1 MNFMKIYAFT
11 IGDFAVNNYLVH
23 DDNSRQAV
31 LVDAGYDPEPILHKI
46 DELKLDLKYVINTHG
61 HGDHI
66 AGNRKVIDKT
76 GAQMFIHEKDLPYL
90 TDSHLNLSA
99 YVGMQVDSP
108 LPDRLL
114 REGDIIELDDLKL
127 KVLHTPGHT
136 PGHISL
142 VGEHCAF
149 VGDVIF
155 QGSVGRTDFPG
166 SSSRDLIQSIRSK
179 IYTLSDDTILY
190 PGHGPQTRVGDEKA
204 SNPFV
209 SM

>member
-1 MNFMKIYAFT
+1 LNFMKIYSFT

-23 DDNSRQAV
+23 DENSLQAV
-31 LVDAGYDPEPILHKI
+31 LIDAGYDPEPILHKI
-46 DELKLDLKYVINTHG
+46 DELHLDLKYLVNTHG

-66 AGNRKVIDKT
+66 AGNRKVIEHT
-76 GAQMFIHEKDLPYL
+76 GAQMLIHEKDVPYL
-90 TDSHLNLSA
+90 TNSHLNLSA
-99 YVGMQVDSP
+99 YVGIQVDSP

-114 REGDIIELDDLKL
+114 REGDIIELDELKL
-127 KVLHTPGHT
+127 KILHTPGHT

-142 VGEHCAF
+142 VGDDCMF

-155 QGSVGRTDFPG
+155 QGSIGRTDFPG
-166 SSSRDLIQSIRSK
+166 SSSRDLIHSIRSK
-179 IYTLSDDTILY
+179 IYALPDNTILY
-190 PGHGPQTRVGDEKA
+190 PGHGPLTRVGEEKV